1 MKKNRVDRMRQVL
14 RDGMS
19 PLNERLRS
27 AVSYRF
33 RCIRET
39 YVTPTLCGGIAL
51 RGGNMSSNTEPQKFT
66 SLTIV
71 RAGLFISMSLVLKVM
86 FEIYIPLAG
95 IPALRINFASI
106 PLMLSGIILGPFA
119 GFLTGAAADIINFI
133 AKPGGPFFPG
143 FTLVSGLSG
152 FLPGVV
158 FKYLKRDINYNL
170 LNTTFISLLS
180 VGFVS
185 VFAANGLL
193 TFDNGIMY
201 GGKPLNPVYIVGF
214 FLLVSIYLIIP
225 IKITSAS
232 SDLSMKKIV
241 FAVSLTQLITSIILN
256 TYFLYIVYGIGI
268 MITLPARILTNF
280 FMIPLYSIIIGA
292 VLNAVKGR
300 IK

>member
-1 MKKNRVDRMRQVL
+1 MR
-14 RDGMS
+14 
-19 PLNERLRS
+19 
-27 AVSYRF
+27 
-33 RCIRET
+33 
-39 YVTPTLCGGIAL
+39 
-51 RGGNMSSNTEPQKFT
+51 SNTDSQKFT

-86 FEIYIPLAG
+86 FELYIPLSG

-106 PLMLSGIILGPFA
+106 PLMLSGIILGPFT

-152 FLPGVV
+152 FLPGIV
-158 FKYLKRDINYNL
+158 FKYIKRDINYNV
-170 LNTTFISLLS
+170 LNTIFISLLS

-185 VFAANGLL
+185 VFIFNGLL
-193 TFDNGIMY
+193 TFDSGIMY
-201 GGKPLNPVYIVGF
+201 GGKPLNPAYMAGF
-214 FLLVSIYLIIP
+214 FLLVAIYLIIP
-225 IKITSAS
+225 IKMPSGNDMRKT
-232 SDLSMKKIV
+232 V

-256 TYFLYIVYGIGI
+256 TYFLYVLYGIGI

-292 VLNAVKGR
+292 VLNAVNGR